1 MCNIL
6 KQLTDHKHSAASD
19 GNGNCKD
26 CRNGE
31 TCGDCKADCEACAD
45 RATNSTTYGCTVRAS
60 RRGRHTANLG
70 SVECLRF
77 YDDCEGLHG
86 AYAAGS
92 ERRHG

>member
-31 TCGDCKADCEACAD
+31 TRGDCEADGCANST
-45 RATNSTTYGCTVRAS
+45 TNSTTYGCAIRAS
-60 RRGRHTANLG
+60 RRGRHAANLG
-70 SVECLRF
+70 SVSNL
-77 YDDCEGLHG
+77 
-86 AYAAGS
+86 
-92 ERRHG
+92 